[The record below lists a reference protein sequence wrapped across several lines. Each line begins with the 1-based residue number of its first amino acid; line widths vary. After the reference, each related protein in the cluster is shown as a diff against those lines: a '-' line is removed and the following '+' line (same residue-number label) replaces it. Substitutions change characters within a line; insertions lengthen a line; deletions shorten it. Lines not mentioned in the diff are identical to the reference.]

1 MLVGAIVL
9 ISVLVIV
16 SALVLLWPY
25 IIKLRSKKDFFNR
38 AYRITYSLARDKDYY
53 IINDVELVIENKKI
67 HFDHILF
74 GEKYIYCIGNNYRDG
89 NVSGKYS
96 DNQWFLYKSNGKT
109 EYIKNPLLLHTTRIE
124 YLKSALK
131 AEDILLGV
139 CVMNDECL
147 IDKIED
153 CPDNIVLL
161 NQNELKDF
169 IIAKEKSDV
178 SPIDSIQLEQLV
190 RFIFN
195 MSQGGKEKK

>member
-16 SALVLLWPY
+16 STLVLLWPY
-25 IIKLRSKKDFFNR
+25 IMKLRSKKDFFNR
-38 AYRITYSLARDKDYY
+38 AYRTTYSLARDKDYY

-89 NVSGKYS
+89 NISGKYS
-96 DNQWFLYKSNGKT
+96 DNQWFLYKANGKT
-109 EYIKNPLLLHTTRIE
+109 EYIKNPLLLHSTRIE

-131 AEDILLGV
+131 ADDILLGI

-161 NQNELKDF
+161 NQKELKDF
-169 IIAKEKSDV
+169 IIAKEKRDI
-178 SPIDSIQLEQLV
+178 SPIDSIQLEHLV
-190 RFIFN
+190 RFIYN
-195 MSQGGKEKK
+195 MSQCGKEKK

>member
-16 SALVLLWPY
+16 STLVLLWPY
-25 IIKLRSKKDFFNR
+25 IMKLRSKKDFFNR
-38 AYRITYSLARDKDYY
+38 ASRTTYSLVRDKDYY
-53 IINDVELVIENKKI
+53 IINDVDLVNENKKI

-89 NVSGKYS
+89 NISGKYS
-96 DNQWFLYKSNGKT
+96 DNQWFLYKANGKT
-109 EYIKNPLLLHTTRIE
+109 EYIKNPLLLHSTRIE

-131 AEDILLGV
+131 ADDILLGI

-161 NQNELKDF
+161 NQKELKDF
-169 IIAKEKSDV
+169 IIAKEKSDI
-178 SPIDSIQLEQLV
+178 SPIDSIQLEHLV
-190 RFIFN
+190 RFIYN